1 MKCEIIYASR
11 TSATRISARKWFP
24 VGVNKNIFFFSNWST
39 NEGISAASFCHQV
52 AALVPDMFWNFYL
65 VKNNKIAN
73 NSAITQAREEISTYL
88 ESLEFQKFFDVCLTK
103 FENYQ
108 ILLNKIRHRFLVTK
122 SYLVGERASLVSLRC
137 VKH

>member
-1 MKCEIIYASR
+1 MR
-11 TSATRISARKWFP
+11 
-24 VGVNKNIFFFSNWST
+24 GL
-39 NEGISAASFCHQV
+39 SAASFCHQV

-108 ILLNKIRHRFLVTK
+108 ILLNKITCRISSDK
-122 SYLVGERASLVSLRC
+122 RASSN
-137 VKH
+137 